1 MCKSLRAFCLGVIG
15 FTNPPIG
22 KALAFNLGKQLVV
35 ALVVGDLERCAA
47 IVTEI
52 ELGKVAVQV
61 RFAAMLIDADHAAL
75 ED

>member
-1 MCKSLRAFCLGVIG
+1 MNAAAFCLGVTG

-22 KALAFNLGKQLVV
+22 KALAFDHGEQLVV
-35 ALVVGDLERCAA
+35 AFGVGHLESRAA

-52 ELGKVAVQV
+52 ELGKVTVQMGL
-61 RFAAMLIDADHAAL
+61 AAMLIHANHAAL